1 MGRWRDGQTGDQRNA
16 LTNRQMDRYKVRHTV
31 EEMEK
36 QTEVE
41 TGSTEKCLFV
51 LEKTNQKFNILK
63 HLMQPQWP
71 IL

>member
-1 MGRWRDGQTGDQRNA
+1 MDG
-16 LTNRQMDRYKVRHTV
+16 YKVRHAV

-36 QTEVE
+36 QKEIE
-41 TGSTEKCLFV
+41 TDSREKGLFV
-51 LEKTNQKFNILK
+51 SEKTNQKFNILK